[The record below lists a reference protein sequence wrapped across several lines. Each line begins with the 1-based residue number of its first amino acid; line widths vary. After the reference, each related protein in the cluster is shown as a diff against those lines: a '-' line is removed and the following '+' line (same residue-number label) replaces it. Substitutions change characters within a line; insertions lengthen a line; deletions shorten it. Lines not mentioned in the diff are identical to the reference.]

1 MTPVSYLVLTLC
13 VIALAHSIGA
23 IVWCRWLDHLDR
35 RDEQR
40 ELDEVIARVRGEMGV
55 PS

>member
-1 MTPVSYLVLTLC
+1 MTMAGFALVLGA
-13 VIALAHSIGA
+13 VALIHSIGA
-23 IVWCRWLDHLDR
+23 IVWCRWLDHLDW